1 MVFKLH
7 RLHVKIDHYAQKH
20 GIDTYVSSVFPYDLY
35 PPKTKSSSTETMFK
49 QLGLVEEGF
58 HQKRRK

>member
-1 MVFKLH
+1 MFKTDNH
-7 RLHVKIDHYAQKH
+7 AQKH
-20 GIDTYVSSVFPYDLY
+20 GIDTYVTSVFPHDLY

-58 HQKRRK
+58 HQKRRKYLN